1 MPLGSSTFSFNAPQA
16 CNCSTGLKH
25 MILLPE
31 IEADSKSSCPSV
43 WKKEQAAKETGH
55 GGWAHWQLLLHWFQ
69 SGSKENAPWTFENFL
84 CLPCEAWQLPSYP
97 RLSHQS
103 PRCPH
108 LSLFQDMLLLLLLSL
123 FSRVRL
129 CATHTDGSPPGSAV
143 PGILQARMLEWVAIS
158 LSKAWKW
165 KVKVKSLS
173 RVRLLATP

>member
-69 SGSKENAPWTFENFL
+69 SGSKENVPWTFENFL

-103 PRCPH
+103 PRCPY

-123 FSRVRL
+123 FSHVRL
-129 CATHTDGSPPGSAV
+129 CATPQTAAHQAPLSLGFSRQERWSGLPFPSPP
-143 PGILQARMLEWVAIS
+143 IQYINTYIWNLERW
-158 LSKAWKW
+158 
-165 KVKVKSLS
+165 
-173 RVRLLATP
+173 